1 MQLDGFFCVQSG
13 ICTGCFIC
21 FTLFHFL
28 FRSVS
33 DFLSSWICSVQLD
46 GASIKNTLAYYS
58 KCIFSVEQSRKQ
70 LIGCL

>member
-1 MQLDGFFCVQSG
+1 MGFFVFNQESAQVVS
-13 ICTGCFIC
+13 FSNH
-21 FTLFHFL
+21 FFL